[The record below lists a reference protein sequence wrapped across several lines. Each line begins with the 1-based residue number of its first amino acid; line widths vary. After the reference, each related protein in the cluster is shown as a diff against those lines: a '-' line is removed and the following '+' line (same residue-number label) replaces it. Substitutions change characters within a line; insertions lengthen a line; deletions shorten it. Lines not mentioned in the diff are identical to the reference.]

1 MEQVFFLLAQ
11 LVGDAS
17 AFRDGTVDLQQILC
31 PSVSCH
37 TEGARGEGG
46 STRGGRGEGGSTR
59 GGRGELMKVIC
70 GIITVLTVI
79 VHKFISL
86 VHSPRITG
94 L

>member
-11 LVGDAS
+11 LVGNAS
-17 AFRDGTVDLQQILC
+17 AFRDGAVDLQQILC

-37 TEGARGEGG
+37 TEGARGEGA
-46 STRGGRGEGGSTR
+46 
-59 GGRGELMKVIC
+59 RGELMRVIC

-86 VHSPRITG
+86 DHSPRITG